1 MNRQL
6 LEVLVSSSVL
16 ILALSAMRLVL
27 RGKISPRLQYGLWLL
42 VAVRLLVP
50 VSIGESPASVMNY
63 VPEQAMVQ
71 ALEQTPAP
79 VQRTQTPTA
88 EPAAQP
94 AAASAASDETPG
106 LQTDAPDTMQA
117 QQTQQ
122 AAKQNAAQAQ
132 PHPSILQICYML
144 WGAGSA
150 LALAF
155 LLAQNL
161 ALSARLR
168 KDRVRL
174 DVPGCP
180 VPVYR
185 TEVLRSACLFGLF
198 RPAIYLPPQ
207 ALGEDGAPNRY
218 VLLHELTHYK
228 RRDQLWCALR
238 LLLLAAYW
246 FDPFVWLAAKLSKLD
261 CELACD
267 AAALKDMDDSARI
280 AYGRTL
286 LDQISGKSGVMQHT
300 LCATTMS
307 SGKRSLRARI
317 RLIVKKPRMTAVTLS
332 LVVGAVLLLAACTFT
347 NSAAEQET
355 EATGGDLPAMIQVDG
370 ILYQIDSDKVS
381 RTDSERV
388 EVLGT
393 IKTKVSYS
401 EVPSEDD
408 QANYPA
414 VGREYGML
422 DGQLVIKDNDG
433 NWKYTLANLLL
444 IWRPV
449 GRISARI
456 SVAVRECSS
465 QQSGRTRMPAWTRF

>member
-42 VAVRLLVP
+42 AAVRLLVP

-63 VPEQAMVQ
+63 VPEQAVEQ
-71 ALEQTPAP
+71 ALEQTSSPAR
-79 VQRTQTPTA
+79 RTQTPTA

-106 LQTDAPDTMQA
+106 SQTDAPDTMQA

-261 CELACD
+261 
-267 AAALKDMDDSARI
+267 
-280 AYGRTL
+280 
-286 LDQISGKSGVMQHT
+286 
-300 LCATTMS
+300 
-307 SGKRSLRARI
+307 
-317 RLIVKKPRMTAVTLS
+317 
-332 LVVGAVLLLAACTFT
+332 
-347 NSAAEQET
+347 
-355 EATGGDLPAMIQVDG
+355 
-370 ILYQIDSDKVS
+370 
-381 RTDSERV
+381 
-388 EVLGT
+388 
-393 IKTKVSYS
+393 
-401 EVPSEDD
+401 
-408 QANYPA
+408 
-414 VGREYGML
+414 
-422 DGQLVIKDNDG
+422 
-433 NWKYTLANLLL
+433 
-444 IWRPV
+444 
-449 GRISARI
+449 
-456 SVAVRECSS
+456 
-465 QQSGRTRMPAWTRF
+465 

>member
-42 VAVRLLVP
+42 AAVRLLVP

-88 EPAAQP
+88 APAAQP

-106 LQTDAPDTMQA
+106 SQTDAPDTMQA

-122 AAKQNAAQAQ
+122 VAKQNAAQAQ

-238 LLLLAAYW
+238 LLLLTAYW

-347 NSAAEQET
+347 NSASKQEANT
-355 EATGGDLPAMIQVDG
+355 PGGDLPAMVRVDG
-370 ILYQIDSDKVS
+370 VLYQLDMDTVGESDGA
-381 RTDSERV
+381 RV
-388 EVLGT
+388 EVLARSKRRSATAKLRAKT
-393 IKTKVSYS
+393 IRQTI
-401 EVPSEDD
+401 
-408 QANYPA
+408 PA
-414 VGREYGML
+414 
-422 DGQLVIKDNDG
+422 
-433 NWKYTLANLLL
+433 
-444 IWRPV
+444 
-449 GRISARI
+449 
-456 SVAVRECSS
+456 
-465 QQSGRTRMPAWTRF
+465 SGGSTVCWTGSW

>member
-42 VAVRLLVP
+42 AAVRLLVP

-88 EPAAQP
+88 APAAQP

-106 LQTDAPDTMQA
+106 SQTDAPDTMQA

-122 AAKQNAAQAQ
+122 VAKQNAAQAQ

-185 TEVLRSACLFGLF
+185 TEVLRRRACLG
-198 RPAIYLPPQ
+198 
-207 ALGEDGAPNRY
+207 
-218 VLLHELTHYK
+218 
-228 RRDQLWCALR
+228 C
-238 LLLLAAYW
+238 
-246 FDPFVWLAAKLSKLD
+246 
-261 CELACD
+261 
-267 AAALKDMDDSARI
+267 SARQFI
-280 AYGRTL
+280 CRRRR
-286 LDQISGKSGVMQHT
+286 SGKTV
-300 LCATTMS
+300 
-307 SGKRSLRARI
+307 RR
-317 RLIVKKPRMTAVTLS
+317 TAMCC
-332 LVVGAVLLLAACTFT
+332 CT
-347 NSAAEQET
+347 S
-355 EATGGDLPAMIQVDG
+355 
-370 ILYQIDSDKVS
+370 
-381 RTDSERV
+381 
-388 EVLGT
+388 
-393 IKTKVSYS
+393 
-401 EVPSEDD
+401 
-408 QANYPA
+408 
-414 VGREYGML
+414 
-422 DGQLVIKDNDG
+422 
-433 NWKYTLANLLL
+433 
-444 IWRPV
+444 
-449 GRISARI
+449 
-456 SVAVRECSS
+456 
-465 QQSGRTRMPAWTRF
+465 